1 MLDAI
6 SHFMALVMEQLKEEP
21 RWASVN
27 FGKIKGLKDVMK
39 HLAVSYMHDVR
50 LKDRPQQPPRH
61 RY

>member
-50 LKDRPQQPPRH
+50 LKDRPQ
-61 RY
+61 